1 MKNTLF
7 KPFHYFQE
15 KQLLIFGLFIGLIGC
30 FIQVLTS
37 SRTISILQIASLER
51 QPQLIQTLADFAIS
65 TMIMT
70 VVLYGL
76 GRIINTK
83 TRFID
88 IFNTVIIA
96 RIPLTLMIPFDLN
109 GYMSEKSNH
118 LIASINNPEELAN
131 QSSNLIQLTLFGI
144 LGLIM
149 LVLFGYYIYQGFKTA
164 THLKKPIHLV
174 LFVVLILITDILTRL
189 LTTLY

>member
-37 SRTISILQIASLER
+37 SRTISILQIASMER

>member
-76 GRIINTK
+76 GRFIYTK